1 MGRLWRRR
9 CRLWR
14 ALPVAI
20 AAVLGTAWTAWTVP
34 GRGGRAGSGS
44 LCGAADRADRADRG
58 TGSSGST
65 LRRAETGQ
73 TGQTPKPQE
82 VQSVQSTSCVSSRG
96 KEIEERLRR
105 GMETDK
111 TGTYLISSRAPVLV
125 AASKD
130 LSPTPVAELLT
141 GDVIEV
147 QQCEVLEEAQ
157 RVRGRI
163 ENPAGWISLRNPV
176 SGFRWACLKQPQD
189 EIDASLRSLEDL
201 AVKED
206 TAEAAEANADLL
218 YLRALFG
225 QSTAGLPL
233 LRSFQSS
240 RSWAIF
246 GRGLERW
253 NAVAGDNSFEV
264 PLVVIS
270 GQLRREMLRSIDKK
284 KYSQVLVDAYT
295 QEQLQSPG
303 EFKGF
308 SDRFRDVKN
317 RILKDI
323 GGASGLPSSATSATS
338 ASDWTQQDI
347 GKWIRVFRDVTSS
360 TRVFQADLY
369 FGHALFGLCLRR
381 LSRRFELALNF
392 EAEAAGDSGDSAVD
406 SNDLGMQSE
415 RFANFVEMLAK
426 TNDRALDEVLSLG
439 PNVLAAIRRQTDAI
453 FGKGLRDELQQPI
466 ERAIKEI
473 EENPD
478 ETPPIAKY
486 TSLLL
491 DAAERGELRMLS
503 VSLEAK
509 ERIMMDA
516 LTFGVFL
523 QDAEDAQVS
532 RTLTP

>member
-1 MGRLWRRR
+1 M
-9 CRLWR
+9 
-14 ALPVAI
+14 
-20 AAVLGTAWTAWTVP
+20 
-34 GRGGRAGSGS
+34 
-44 LCGAADRADRADRG
+44 
-58 TGSSGST
+58 
-65 LRRAETGQ
+65 
-73 TGQTPKPQE
+73 
-82 VQSVQSTSCVSSRG
+82 
-96 KEIEERLRR
+96 
-105 GMETDK
+105 
-111 TGTYLISSRAPVLV
+111 
-125 AASKD
+125 
-130 LSPTPVAELLT
+130 
-141 GDVIEV
+141 
-147 QQCEVLEEAQ
+147 
-157 RVRGRI
+157 
-163 ENPAGWISLRNPV
+163 
-176 SGFRWACLKQPQD
+176 
-189 EIDASLRSLEDL
+189 
-201 AVKED
+201 
-206 TAEAAEANADLL
+206 
-218 YLRALFG
+218 
-225 QSTAGLPL
+225 
-233 LRSFQSS
+233 
-240 RSWAIF
+240 
-246 GRGLERW
+246 
-253 NAVAGDNSFEV
+253 

-308 SDRFRDVKN
+308 LDRFRDVKN

-347 GKWIRVFRDVTSS
+347 GKWIKVFRDVTSS

-392 EAEAAGDSGDSAVD
+392 EAEAAEAAGDSAVD

-486 TSLLL
+486 TSLF
-491 DAAERGELRMLS
+491 ARCCRERRASNVECESGGQRTDHDGRPDFWSLSAGCRRCSSESNFDRLESVRLKLML
-503 VSLEAK
+503 
-509 ERIMMDA
+509 
-516 LTFGVFL
+516 
-523 QDAEDAQVS
+523 QS
-532 RTLTP
+532 RT

>member
-1 MGRLWRRR
+1 M
-9 CRLWR
+9 
-14 ALPVAI
+14 
-20 AAVLGTAWTAWTVP
+20 
-34 GRGGRAGSGS
+34 
-44 LCGAADRADRADRG
+44 
-58 TGSSGST
+58 
-65 LRRAETGQ
+65 
-73 TGQTPKPQE
+73 
-82 VQSVQSTSCVSSRG
+82 
-96 KEIEERLRR
+96 
-105 GMETDK
+105 
-111 TGTYLISSRAPVLV
+111 
-125 AASKD
+125 
-130 LSPTPVAELLT
+130 
-141 GDVIEV
+141 
-147 QQCEVLEEAQ
+147 
-157 RVRGRI
+157 
-163 ENPAGWISLRNPV
+163 
-176 SGFRWACLKQPQD
+176 
-189 EIDASLRSLEDL
+189 
-201 AVKED
+201 
-206 TAEAAEANADLL
+206 
-218 YLRALFG
+218 LFC
-225 QSTAGLPL
+225 
-233 LRSFQSS
+233 
-240 RSWAIF
+240 
-246 GRGLERW
+246 
-253 NAVAGDNSFEV
+253 AGDNSFEV

-303 EFKGF
+303 EFQGF
-308 SDRFRDVKN
+308 LDRFRDVKN

-392 EAEAAGDSGDSAVD
+392 EAEAAGDSGESADSND
-406 SNDLGMQSE
+406 ETNDLNDLGMQSE

-532 RTLTP
+532 RTLTD

>member
-1 MGRLWRRR
+1 MGRLVRP
-9 CRLWR
+9 CRLWQT
-14 ALPVAI
+14 LPVAI
-20 AAVLGTAWTAWTVP
+20 AAALLCGSAWTVP
-34 GRGGRAGSGS
+34 GHGHGSRGSGGS
-44 LCGAADRADRADRG
+44 RADRADR
-58 TGSSGST
+58 SV
-65 LRRAETGQ
+65 LRAHKNYEDRGDETKA
-73 TGQTPKPQE
+73 TKATEATELPLT
-82 VQSVQSTSCVSSRG
+82 SVTSVTSVTCVSSRG
-96 KEIEERLRR
+96 KEIEKLLRSR
-105 GMETDK
+105 EEKDE
-111 TGTYLISSRAPVLV
+111 TGTYVISSRAPVLV

-141 GDVIEV
+141 GDVVEV
-147 QQCEVLEEAQ
+147 QQCEVLEAQ
-157 RVRGRI
+157 RVRGRV
-163 ENPAGWISLRNPV
+163 ENPAGWISLRNPI

-189 EIDASLRSLEDL
+189 EIDASLRNLEDL

-308 SDRFRDVKN
+308 LDRFRDVKN

-323 GGASGLPSSATSATS
+323 GGASGLPTSSATSASTS
-338 ASDWTQQDI
+338 GWTQQDI

-392 EAEAAGDSGDSAVD
+392 EAEAAGDSGDS
-406 SNDLGMQSE
+406 GEMQSE

-466 ERAIKEI
+466 ERAVKEI

-532 RTLTP
+532 RTLTD

>member
-9 CRLWR
+9 CRLW

-20 AAVLGTAWTAWTVP
+20 AAVLHGTAWTVP

-44 LCGAADRADRADRG
+44 LCGARADRG
-58 TGSSGST
+58 TGSST
-65 LRRAETGQ
+65 LRALEDETGQ
-73 TGQTPKPQE
+73 TGQTGQTPPTKPKE
-82 VQSVQSTSCVSSRG
+82 VQSTSCVSSRG
-96 KEIEERLRR
+96 KKIEERLRSR
-105 GMETDK
+105 GMETDE

-189 EIDASLRSLEDL
+189 EIDASLRSLEDI

-308 SDRFRDVKN
+308 LDRFRDVKN

-347 GKWIRVFRDVTSS
+347 GKWIKVFRDVTSS

-369 FGHALFGLCLRR
+369 FGHALFGFCLRR

-392 EAEAAGDSGDSAVD
+392 EAEAAEAAGDSAVD

-532 RTLTP
+532 RTLTD

>member
-1 MGRLWRRR
+1 MNS
-9 CRLWR
+9 
-14 ALPVAI
+14 AFP
-20 AAVLGTAWTAWTVP
+20 
-34 GRGGRAGSGS
+34 
-44 LCGAADRADRADRG
+44 
-58 TGSSGST
+58 
-65 LRRAETGQ
+65 
-73 TGQTPKPQE
+73 
-82 VQSVQSTSCVSSRG
+82 
-96 KEIEERLRR
+96 
-105 GMETDK
+105 
-111 TGTYLISSRAPVLV
+111 
-125 AASKD
+125 
-130 LSPTPVAELLT
+130 
-141 GDVIEV
+141 
-147 QQCEVLEEAQ
+147 
-157 RVRGRI
+157 
-163 ENPAGWISLRNPV
+163 
-176 SGFRWACLKQPQD
+176 
-189 EIDASLRSLEDL
+189 
-201 AVKED
+201 
-206 TAEAAEANADLL
+206 
-218 YLRALFG
+218 
-225 QSTAGLPL
+225 
-233 LRSFQSS
+233 
-240 RSWAIF
+240 
-246 GRGLERW
+246 
-253 NAVAGDNSFEV
+253 GDNSFEV

-308 SDRFRDVKN
+308 LDRFRDVKN

-532 RTLTP
+532 RTLTDGWTLCLKLMLQSRTWLLWNLAIWSIWATLCYTKKLCKYRLQLCWLKAYHFGEKSAPA